1 MKREIYKKIISN
13 QHTNRKMLAVL
24 LDPDTCDDEYLQQ
37 TLSILKAHTP
47 DFVFVGGS
55 HLHNSVDKL
64 IELLKS
70 ELETDIILFPGN
82 ASQFS
87 DKSDGLLYLSLL
99 SGRNAEFLIGEH
111 VNSAKAIKDSKLE
124 VISTAYL
131 LIEGGST
138 SSVEYMS
145 NTRAIPHNK
154 IDIAVSTAIAGELL
168 GMQLTYLEAGSG
180 AKHPVSQQMI
190 QAVRTNTEKPLLVGG
205 GIRTIEALT
214 QAMDAGADLVVV
226 GNVFET
232 NPNLIMDFV
241 KAVREYKMNPG
252 PNPSPSP
259 LTPAP

>member
-1 MKREIYKKIISN
+1 MKKEIYNKIINN
-13 QHTNRKMLAVL
+13 QLTNHKMLAVL
-24 LDPDTCDDEYLQQ
+24 LDPDACVGEYLQQ
-37 TLSILKAHTP
+37 ILSILKDHTP

-87 DKSDGLLYLSLL
+87 DKSDGLLFLSLL

-111 VNSAKAIKDSKLE
+111 VNSARAIKDSKVE

-145 NTRAIPHNK
+145 NTRAIPHNT

-180 AKHPVSQQMI
+180 AKNPVSQQMI
-190 QAVRTNTEKPLLVGG
+190 QAVKANTEKPLIVGG
-205 GIRTIEALT
+205 GIRTVELLT
-214 QAMDAGADLVVV
+214 QTLNAGADIVVV

-232 NPNLIMDFV
+232 NPNLIVDFV
-241 KAVREYKMNPG
+241 KAVRDYKKTT
-252 PNPSPSP
+252 PSP
-259 LTPAP
+259 AP

>member
-1 MKREIYKKIISN
+1 MNYIHERSTMKREIYKKIINN
-13 QHTNRKMLAVL
+13 QLTNSKMLAVL
-24 LDPDTCDDEYLQQ
+24 LDPDACDEVYLQQ
-37 TLSILKAHTP
+37 TLPILKANTP

-64 IELLKS
+64 IDLLKS
-70 ELETDIILFPGN
+70 ELETNIILFPGN
-82 ASQFS
+82 ASQFC

-111 VNSAKAIKDSKLE
+111 VNSARAIKDSKVE

-180 AKHPVSQQMI
+180 AKNPVSQLMI
-190 QAVRTNTEKPLLVGG
+190 RAVRANLEKPLLVGG
-205 GIRTIEALT
+205 GIRTVEALT
-214 QAMDAGADLVVV
+214 QALDAGADIVVV
-226 GNVFET
+226 GNIFET
-232 NPNLIMDFV
+232 NPNLIVDFV
-241 KAVREYKMNPG
+241 KAVREFKKKD
-252 PNPSPSP
+252 
-259 LTPAP
+259 

>member
-1 MKREIYKKIISN
+1 MKNRIYNKIITN
-13 QHTNRKMLAVL
+13 RLANRKMLAVL
-24 LDPDTCDDEYLQQ
+24 LDPDSCNEAYLQQ
-37 TLSILKAHTP
+37 ILYILKVHTP

-70 ELETDIILFPGN
+70 ELKTDILLFPGN

-87 DKSDGLLYLSLL
+87 DKCDGLLYLSLL
-99 SGRNAEFLIGEH
+99 SGRNAEFLIGQH
-111 VNSAKAIKDSKLE
+111 VNSAKAIRDSKVE

-180 AKHPVSQQMI
+180 AKNHVNKRMI
-190 QAVRTNTEKPLLVGG
+190 QAVRANTEKPLIIGG
-205 GIRTIEALT
+205 GIRTVESLT
-214 QAMDAGADLVVV
+214 MAMDAGADIVVV

-232 NPNLIMDFV
+232 NPNLIADFV
-241 KAVREYKMNPG
+241 KAVKER
-252 PNPSPSP
+252 
-259 LTPAP
+259 